1 MKPDPCS
8 DSVWVGVFYW
18 LTSAVP
24 MQLARETLDNIVL
37 TLQPQDREKI
47 QFHIKKWQMEGQT
60 IPQLSRLIG
69 ISKSTIYESI
79 SRGTIR
85 LGTLA
90 SLQRALRVQIIP
102 EKQVETIVG
111 NIRKQMTSSF

>member
-1 MKPDPCS
+1 
-8 DSVWVGVFYW
+8 
-18 LTSAVP
+18 
-24 MQLARETLDNIVL
+24 
-37 TLQPQDREKI
+37 
-47 QFHIKKWQMEGQT
+47 MEGQT

-102 EKQVETIVG
+102 EKQVETIVS